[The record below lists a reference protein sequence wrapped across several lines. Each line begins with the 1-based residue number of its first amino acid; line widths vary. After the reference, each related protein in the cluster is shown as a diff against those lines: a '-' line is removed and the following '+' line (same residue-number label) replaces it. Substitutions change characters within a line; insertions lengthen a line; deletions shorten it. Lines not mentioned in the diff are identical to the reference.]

1 MGKTGKSGGKTEE
14 QQGAKACSNMAEDPV
29 APLTTE
35 TLVLELEKMRRSM
48 TVELTALLNSSLEP
62 IRSSVESFQLSLA
75 AQTSTIRE
83 METSLSDHSDRITQ
97 LELDVS
103 GLQSDLGSVVKENS
117 ELKAKVEDLESRS
130 KRQNVRV
137 LGLPENAE
145 GKDARVFMARLFADL
160 LGDLLSGPPELDR
173 AHRSL
178 QPRPRPDDPPRP
190 VIVRFHRY
198 MEKEAVL
205 RWAKS
210 HKDSSY
216 NGHRIKIYED
226 FSAAVARRRA
236 AFNPVK
242 GLLYRRGVKFGV
254 LYPAR
259 LRVTHNNREHIFNS
273 PVAAETFYRQS
284 FPAKEASMAE

>member
-1 MGKTGKSGGKTEE
+1 MSKAGKSGSKTEK
-14 QQGAKACSNMAEDPV
+14 QQSAKICSSMAEDRV

-35 TLVLELEKMRRSM
+35 TLVLELEKLRRNM
-48 TVELTALLNSSLEP
+48 TGELTALLNSSLEP

-75 AQTSTIRE
+75 EQTSTVRE

-103 GLQSDLGSVVKENS
+103 GLQSDLGSVVKENT
-117 ELKAKVEDLESRS
+117 ELRAKVEDLESRS

-137 LGLPENAE
+137 LGLPENVE
-145 GKDARVFMARLFADL
+145 GKDARVYMAGLFADL
-160 LGDLLSGPPELDR
+160 LGDLLSEPPELDR

-178 QPRPRPDDPPRP
+178 QPKPRPDDPPRP
-190 VIVRFHRY
+190 IIVRFHRY

-210 HKDSSY
+210 HKDFSY
-216 NGHRIKIYED
+216 NGHRIKIFED

-242 GLLYRRGVKFGV
+242 GLLYQRGVKFGM

-259 LRVTHNNREHIFNS
+259 LRVTHNNREHVFNS
-273 PVAAETFYRQS
+273 PEAAESFYRQN
-284 FPAKEASMAE
+284 FPAKETSAAE